1 MSNVHTLVNFPCG
14 DNVDD
19 DNDDNCDDDND
30 DSCDDVIDKKSMGT
44 RAFSSF
50 PLEATVRAV

>member
-30 DSCDDVIDKKSMGT
+30 DSCDNVIDKSLWVLGV
-44 RAFSSF
+44 
-50 PLEATVRAV
+50 LAVFL